1 MITRVIKR
9 DGRETSYNIEKIANA
24 IYKAL
29 EASEESNAR
38 HAGISRNILSMD
50 LASRVAEYLDLTAE
64 SVPHIEEI
72 QDMVERVL
80 MECRLSGDRET
91 LYPVPR
97 RTHHGPRNEHPP
109 DEDLP

>member
-29 EASEESNAR
+29 EASEETNAR

-64 SVPHIEEI
+64 TVPHIEEI

-80 MECRLSGDRET
+80 MESGYPETAKKYILYRADRTKVREIDRKS
-91 LYPVPR
+91 VV
-97 RTHHGPRNEHPP
+97 
-109 DEDLP
+109 